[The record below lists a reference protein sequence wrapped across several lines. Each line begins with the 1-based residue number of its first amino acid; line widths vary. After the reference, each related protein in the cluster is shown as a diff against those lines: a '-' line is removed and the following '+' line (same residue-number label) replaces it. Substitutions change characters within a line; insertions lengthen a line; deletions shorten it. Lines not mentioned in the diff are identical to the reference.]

1 MVAGK
6 GRVGSCVRVAR
17 LRGQDGWVGDSP
29 VPALS
34 YAVADT
40 SHTLMSKAWAVFILL
55 FGIGCAIPW
64 TGDPRIALTDWS
76 PPAGTISYVELASR
90 FAPWKRSSLGLA
102 CGSDHHLRLV
112 FRSRLPGPRLVF
124 EQGNTDNAT
133 IFLRDIAHKLEVP
146 ILLTEVGQ
154 IDTFLSEPLSLPQL
168 KSLATSIGSTRPE
181 TVNLMTM
188 ETGTFMK
195 GRANNAAVQKVV
207 SACT

>member
-1 MVAGK
+1 MAAITAPVET
-6 GRVGSCVRVAR
+6 GSE
-17 LRGQDGWVGDSP
+17 GWVEVRP

-34 YAVADT
+34 SGIADA
-40 SHTLMSKAWAVFILL
+40 SPTLMSKVWAIFILL
-55 FGIGCAIPW
+55 FGFGCAIPW
-64 TGDPRIALTDWS
+64 TGDPRIALADWS
-76 PPAGTISYVELASR
+76 SPLGTTSYVELASR

-112 FRSRLPGPRLVF
+112 FRSRLPGPRLIF
-124 EQGNTDNAT
+124 KQGNTDNAT
-133 IFLRDIAHKLEVP
+133 IFIRDIAHKLEVP
-146 ILLTEVGQ
+146 IRLTEVGL

-168 KSLATSIGSTRPE
+168 QSLAASIGSARPE

-195 GRANNAAVQKVV
+195 GRADNAAVQTVV